1 MIKTWF
7 EKKFTSGAKLG
18 TFLNL
23 IVGYLA
29 AIANNGL
36 TLPLQVVSTR
46 IMVSRT
52 VGNSVLKEVKSILQE
67 SGVSGLYRGW
77 RPSIVLCINPAIS
90 FAAFEQLKLRLL
102 RRRGL
107 DVSSSIS
114 SFDAFALG
122 AIAKAIA
129 TVVTFPFIRVKTIM
143 QVHSDRREGEGS
155 KANSSN
161 VSLVNMLARIWNT
174 EGLRGL
180 YVGVYP
186 QLLKGIIASA
196 VLFAAKERIFELV
209 HKKHDG
215 PIIETSPTLAT
226 VDKSVLF

>member
-1 MIKTWF
+1 M
-7 EKKFTSGAKLG
+7 
-18 TFLNL
+18 
-23 IVGYLA
+23 
-29 AIANNGL
+29 
-36 TLPLQVVSTR
+36 
-46 IMVSRT
+46 
-52 VGNSVLKEVKSILQE
+52 
-67 SGVSGLYRGW
+67 
-77 RPSIVLCINPAIS
+77 
-90 FAAFEQLKLRLL
+90 
-102 RRRGL
+102 
-107 DVSSSIS
+107 SSSIS

-209 HKKHDG
+209 HK
-215 PIIETSPTLAT
+215 SMM
-226 VDKSVLF
+226 VLLSKRVLR